1 MHKPEESKNIVNFE
15 AFKSRVLKTDLDLS
29 CNFNSLGNQVKKGKS
44 WFEVQRDSTFT
55 KVMKIIQ
62 FINVL
67 YIAFMIPFAIA
78 FDYPMN
84 TSAITIEVVSLCIQ
98 FLFVATKLRTQ
109 VFVQGQPTFRLYYV
123 LKNYRNE
130 GLLID
135 FFGLL
140 PLYLILG
147 IVLPQA

>member
-1 MHKPEESKNIVNFE
+1 M
-15 AFKSRVLKTDLDLS
+15 LKTDLDLS
-29 CNFNSLGNQVKKGKS
+29 CNFDSLGNQVKKGKS

-109 VFVQGQPTFRLYYV
+109 VFV